1 VLQVFLLPVF
11 GLLCFLVLNIIMHAC
26 AFLKVF
32 SRSFGFFACAFL
44 HLLQKVPGVIAFL
57 SYEYLFLSLE
67 APGLLGFAPL
77 ISLSR

>member
-1 VLQVFLLPVF
+1 MHVLFSKFFPDLL
-11 GLLCFLVLNIIMHAC
+11 A
-26 AFLKVF
+26 
-32 SRSFGFFACAFL
+32 FFACAFL

-57 SYEYLFLSLE
+57 CYEYLFLSLE